1 MNLGTPENSAIQK
14 LSIIIIIR
22 AELYGSWKKNNLK
35 QQWLL
40 LALWKKL
47 QTNKT
52 FNNKKKLFIRT
63 NWQRQGSR
71 DQRSPSLTRDQKIKR
86 SRGGRWSWTSKLA
99 HKRSSVGRWS
109 WAAKVKLLSLRV
121 VPQQLCNGH
130 CPCDSAQARQLKQQ
144 LRSALVAGQ
153 WREDTAL
160 KEKSKVFKYAKWPS
174 KWFTNESLV
183 WDLMK

>member
-86 SRGGRWSWTSKLA
+86 SRGGRWSW
-99 HKRSSVGRWS
+99 
-109 WAAKVKLLSLRV
+109 AAKVKLLSLRV